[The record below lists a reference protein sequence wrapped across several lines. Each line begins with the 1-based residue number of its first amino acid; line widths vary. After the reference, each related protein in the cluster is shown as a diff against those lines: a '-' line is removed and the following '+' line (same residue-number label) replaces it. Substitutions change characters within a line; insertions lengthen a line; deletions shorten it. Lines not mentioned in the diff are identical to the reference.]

1 MLTFQRMD
9 SLLLGS
15 LVNTAEIIPKVW
27 VSTSSKQNL
36 HHAGRNQKEKSVKS
50 RKGRGSR
57 GPDSEACLE
66 IGSAS
71 APVSGTAGKNIN
83 AVNVKDNGRE
93 TGSENLL
100 AEALDKLTH
109 LKGLVS
115 TTIKYKV
122 FTQQLFVKCLLY
134 YSHCSRC

>member
-100 AEALDKLTH
+100 AEALDKLFNTSQRLSFH
-109 LKGLVS
+109 NYKIQSVYS
-115 TTIKYKV
+115 TIICQVLTIL
-122 FTQQLFVKCLLY
+122 QSLF
-134 YSHCSRC
+134 